1 MGIVFSQAYIEL
13 YLINKN
19 YKEKKEKENKKKSKK
34 VNHSEKKTKDE
45 K

>member
-1 MGIVFSQAYIEL
+1 MGIVFSQAYIQL
-13 YLINKN
+13 YHINKN
-19 YKEKKEKENKKKSKK
+19 YKEQEEKENEKKKKK